1 MDTEDQRN
9 NDGCGHYWIDHG
21 RCVRC
26 GVRVKVVDAQK
37 YRLEVLVG
45 DRRLSVLATVTNQFI
60 VSVGLEEAENYIR
73 QRLGSD
79 IINVLH
85 DSVGDLGK
93 GLLYTATEDMSIGIY
108 STIMK
113 GYVVIFRTTMYTD
126 EIKKVEVE

>member
-1 MDTEDQRN
+1 M
-9 NDGCGHYWIDHG
+9 
-21 RCVRC
+21 
-26 GVRVKVVDAQK
+26 
-37 YRLEVLVG
+37 G
-45 DRRLSVLATVTNQFI
+45 DRRLSVLATVTDQFI
-60 VSVGLEEAENYIR
+60 VSVGLKEAENYIR

-85 DSVGDLGK
+85 DLVGDLGK
-93 GLLYTATEDMSIGIY
+93 GLLYKATEDMSIGIY